1 LKHKQI
7 AFKPVDVLVIG
18 AGIAGTS
25 IANQYHRLGVSV
37 CIVDSASG
45 PGQATSAHDGAIT
58 HPALGRTASRLHR
71 LALAAYRMV
80 ELDCAG
86 AWDHRGVFAL
96 AKIGAAFDEEALQ
109 NKLTQLGITTDIGEY
124 ISVEDARKRFG
135 IERAGVW
142 FPGAGSLNLSELCK
156 ERILSCKGLQTI
168 WSSTI
173 EHLELEGDLWRAF
186 DKNGSCL
193 AMAQT
198 VVLANAFGAE
208 DLLSPFAQKLY
219 LKPVRGQLS
228 IFGINQQAG
237 LLEHIP
243 RVNLS
248 GDGYC
253 TPPVWNPQTQ
263 SHQWLVGST
272 YDENQ
277 DCTEPSAASDAHNRQ
292 LAAGLLR
299 PQTIDLAELTVA
311 DQFVGVRC
319 VSKDRLPLIGVVPGM
334 PNLYVATALGSRGLL
349 WSTFASVV
357 IPALS
362 HSSDFALER
371 LARFGLD
378 PESLSLL
385 SPARFFAGALASN
398 SKPIFPLGSKA
409 R

>member
-1 LKHKQI
+1 MLS
-7 AFKPVDVLVIG
+7 KPVDVLVIG
-18 AGIAGTS
+18 AGIAGAS
-25 IANQYHRLGVSV
+25 IANQYHRLGASV
-37 CIVDSASG
+37 CVVDSAPG

-58 HPALGRTASRLHR
+58 HPALGRTASGLHR

-80 ELDCAG
+80 ELDCAS

-96 AKIGAAFDEEALQ
+96 AKIGMPFDEEALQ
-109 NKLTQLGITTDIGEY
+109 TKLIQLGITADIGEY
-124 ISVEDARKRFG
+124 VSAEGARKRFG
-135 IERAGVW
+135 IERVGVW
-142 FPGAGSLNLSELCK
+142 FSGAGSINLATLCK

-168 WSSTI
+168 WSSPI
-173 EHLELEGDLWRAF
+173 ERLELKGELWSAL
-186 DKNGSCL
+186 DKNGSSI
-193 AMAQT
+193 ATAQT
-198 VVLANAFGAE
+198 VVLANAFGAQ
-208 DLLSPFAQKLY
+208 DLLTPFGQKLY

-228 IFGINQQAG
+228 IFRIDQQSD
-237 LLEHIP
+237 LLERIP
-243 RVNLS
+243 RINLS

-253 TPPVWNPQTQ
+253 TPPVWNPETQ
-263 SHQWLVGST
+263 SYRWLVGST

-277 DCTEPSAASDAHNRQ
+277 NSTQASAASDEHNRR

-299 PQTIDLAELTVA
+299 PDTIDPAKLTVA

-319 VSKDRLPLIGVVPGM
+319 VSKDRLPIIGAVSGL

-349 WSTFASVV
+349 WSTLASAI

-378 PESLSLL
+378 SESLSLL
-385 SPARFFAGALASN
+385 SPTRFLAGALASN

>member
-1 LKHKQI
+1 
-7 AFKPVDVLVIG
+7 VIG
-18 AGIAGTS
+18 AGIAGAS

-37 CIVDSASG
+37 CIVDSRSG

-80 ELDCAG
+80 ELDCAS

-96 AKIGAAFDEEALQ
+96 AKIGAAFDEEILQ
-109 NKLTQLGITTDIGEY
+109 NKLTQLGITADIGEY

-142 FPGAGSLNLSELCK
+142 FPGAGSINLSVLCK

-173 EHLELEGDLWRAF
+173 ERLEFKDDLWRAL
-186 DKNGSCL
+186 DKNGCSI
-193 AMAQT
+193 ARAQT
-198 VVLANAFGAE
+198 VVLANAFGAQ
-208 DLLSPFAQKLY
+208 DLLAPFAQTLY

-228 IFGINQQAG
+228 IFGIDQQAD
-237 LLEHIP
+237 LLEQIP
-243 RVNLS
+243 RINLS

-253 TPPVWNPQTQ
+253 TPPVWNPETQ
-263 SHQWLVGST
+263 SYRWLVGST

-277 DCTEPSAASDAHNRQ
+277 DCIKPSAASDAHNRQ
-292 LAAGLLR
+292 LALGLLR
-299 PQTIDLAELTVA
+299 PQTIDPAKLTVS

-319 VSKDRLPLIGVVPGM
+319 VSKDRLPIIGAVPSM
-334 PNLYVATALGSRGLL
+334 PNLYVTTALGSRGLL
-349 WSTFASVV
+349 WSALAAAV

-371 LARFGLD
+371 LTRFGLD

-385 SPARFFAGALASN
+385 SPARFFAGALVSN
-398 SKPIFPLGSKA
+398 SKPIFPLGSRA

>member
-1 LKHKQI
+1 MLS
-7 AFKPVDVLVIG
+7 KPVDVLVIG
-18 AGIAGTS
+18 AGIAGAS
-25 IANQYHRLGVSV
+25 IAKQYHCLGVSV
-37 CIVDSASG
+37 CVVDSAPG

-80 ELDCAG
+80 EFDCAG

-96 AKIGAAFDEEALQ
+96 AKIETPFDEEILQ
-109 NKLTQLGITTDIGEY
+109 NKLTQLGITADMGEY
-124 ISVEDARKRFG
+124 ISAENARKRFG

-142 FPGAGSLNLSELCK
+142 FPGAGSINLAKLCK

-168 WSSTI
+168 WSKTI
-173 EHLELEGDLWRAF
+173 ESLEHKGDLWRAL
-186 DKNGSCL
+186 DKNGSCI
-193 AMAQT
+193 ARAQI
-198 VVLANAFGAE
+198 VVLANAFGAQ
-208 DLLSPFAQKLY
+208 DLLIPFGQKLY

-228 IFGINQQAG
+228 IFRIDQQPD
-237 LLEHIP
+237 LLERIP
-243 RVNLS
+243 KINLS

-253 TPPVWNPQTQ
+253 TPPVWNPDTQ
-263 SHQWLVGST
+263 SYRWLVGST

-277 DCTEPSAASDAHNRQ
+277 NSTQASAASDEHNRR
-292 LAAGLLR
+292 LALGLLR
-299 PQTIDLAELTVA
+299 PHTIDPAKLTVA

-319 VSKDRLPLIGVVPGM
+319 VSKDRLPIIGAVSGS
-334 PNLYVATALGSRGLL
+334 PNLYVASALGSRGLL
-349 WSTFASVV
+349 WSTLASAL

-362 HSSDFALER
+362 HSSDFTLER

-378 PESLSLL
+378 SESLSLL
-385 SPARFFAGALASN
+385 SPARFLAGALASN

>member
-1 LKHKQI
+1 M
-7 AFKPVDVLVIG
+7 IG
-18 AGIAGTS
+18 AGIAGAS
-25 IANQYHRLGVSV
+25 IANQYHRLGISV
-37 CIVDSASG
+37 CVVDSESG

-80 ELDCAG
+80 ELDCG
-86 AWDHRGVFAL
+86 SAWDHRGVLAL
-96 AKIGAAFDEEALQ
+96 TKIEPLFDEEVLQ
-109 NKLTQLGITTDIGEY
+109 NKLTQLGITPDIGEY
-124 ISVEDARKRFG
+124 ISPENARKRFG

-142 FPGAGSLNLSELCK
+142 FPGAGSINLAALCK

-168 WSSTI
+168 WSSKI
-173 EHLELEGDLWRAF
+173 EQLELKGELWSAL
-186 DKNGSCL
+186 DKNGSCI
-193 AMAQT
+193 ARAQT
-198 VVLANAFGAE
+198 VVLANAFGAQ

-228 IFGINQQAG
+228 IFGIDQYAD

-243 RVNLS
+243 RINLS

-253 TPPVWNPQTQ
+253 TPPVWDPQTE
-263 SHQWLVGST
+263 SYRWLVGST

-277 DCTEPSAASDAHNRQ
+277 NFIKPSAASDDHNRR
-292 LAAGLLR
+292 LAGGLLR
-299 PQTIDLAELTVA
+299 PHIIDPAKLAVT

-319 VSKDRLPLIGVVPGM
+319 VSKDRLPIIGAVPGV

-349 WSTFASVV
+349 WSTLASAV

-362 HSSDFALER
+362 HASDFALER

-378 PESLSLL
+378 SESLSVL
-385 SPARFFAGALASN
+385 SPARFLAGAFASN

>member
-1 LKHKQI
+1 MLS
-7 AFKPVDVLVIG
+7 KPVDVLVIG
-18 AGIAGTS
+18 AGIAGAS

-37 CIVDSASG
+37 CVVDSAPG
-45 PGQATSAHDGAIT
+45 PGQATSAHDGAIA

-80 ELDCAG
+80 ELDCAS

-96 AKIGAAFDEEALQ
+96 AKIGMPFDEEALQ
-109 NKLTQLGITTDIGEY
+109 TKLIQLGITADIGEY
-124 ISVEDARKRFG
+124 VSAEGARKRFG
-135 IERAGVW
+135 IERVGVW
-142 FPGAGSLNLSELCK
+142 FSGAGSINLATLCK

-168 WSSTI
+168 WSSPI
-173 EHLELEGDLWRAF
+173 ERLELKGELWSAL
-186 DKNGSCL
+186 DKNGSSI
-193 AMAQT
+193 ATAQT
-198 VVLANAFGAE
+198 VVLANAFGAQ
-208 DLLSPFAQKLY
+208 DLLTPFGQKLY

-228 IFGINQQAG
+228 IFRIDQQSD
-237 LLEHIP
+237 LLERIP
-243 RVNLS
+243 RINLS

-253 TPPVWNPQTQ
+253 TPPVWNPETQ
-263 SHQWLVGST
+263 SYRWLVGST

-277 DCTEPSAASDAHNRQ
+277 NSTQASAASDEHNRR

-299 PQTIDLAELTVA
+299 PHTIDPAKLTVA

-319 VSKDRLPLIGVVPGM
+319 VSKDRLPIIGAVSGL
-334 PNLYVATALGSRGLL
+334 PNLYLATALGSRGLL
-349 WSTFASVV
+349 WSTLASAI

-378 PESLSLL
+378 FESLSLL
-385 SPARFFAGALASN
+385 SPTRFLAGALASN

>member
-1 LKHKQI
+1 M
-7 AFKPVDVLVIG
+7 IG
-18 AGIAGTS
+18 AGIAGAS

-37 CIVDSASG
+37 CVVDSAPG

-58 HPALGRTASRLHR
+58 HPALGRTASGLHR

-80 ELDCAG
+80 ELDCAS

-96 AKIGAAFDEEALQ
+96 AKIGMPFDEEGLQ
-109 NKLTQLGITTDIGEY
+109 TKLIQLGITADIGEY
-124 ISVEDARKRFG
+124 VSAEGARKRFG
-135 IERAGVW
+135 IERVGVW
-142 FPGAGSLNLSELCK
+142 FSGAGSINLATLCK

-168 WSSTI
+168 WSSPI
-173 EHLELEGDLWRAF
+173 ERLELKGELWSAL
-186 DKNGSCL
+186 DKNGSSI
-193 AMAQT
+193 ATAQT
-198 VVLANAFGAE
+198 VVLANAFGAQ
-208 DLLSPFAQKLY
+208 DLLTPFGQKLY

-228 IFGINQQAG
+228 IFRIDQQSD
-237 LLEHIP
+237 LLERIP
-243 RVNLS
+243 RINLS
-248 GDGYC
+248 GNGYC
-253 TPPVWNPQTQ
+253 TPPVWNPETQ
-263 SHQWLVGST
+263 SYRWLVGST

-277 DCTEPSAASDAHNRQ
+277 NSTQASAASDEHNRR

-299 PQTIDLAELTVA
+299 PYTIDPAKLTVA

-319 VSKDRLPLIGVVPGM
+319 VSKDRLPIIGAISGL

-349 WSTFASVV
+349 WSTLASAI

-378 PESLSLL
+378 FESLSLL
-385 SPARFFAGALASN
+385 SPTRFLAGALASN

>member
-1 LKHKQI
+1 MLS
-7 AFKPVDVLVIG
+7 KPVDVLVIG
-18 AGIAGTS
+18 AGIAGAS
-25 IANQYHRLGVSV
+25 IANQYHRLGASV
-37 CIVDSASG
+37 CVVDSAPG

-58 HPALGRTASRLHR
+58 HPALGRTASGLHR

-80 ELDCAG
+80 ELDCAS

-96 AKIGAAFDEEALQ
+96 AKIGMPFDEEALQ
-109 NKLTQLGITTDIGEY
+109 TKLIQLGITVDIGEY
-124 ISVEDARKRFG
+124 VSAEGARKRFG
-135 IERAGVW
+135 IERVGVW
-142 FPGAGSLNLSELCK
+142 FSGAGSINLATLCK

-168 WSSTI
+168 WSSPI
-173 EHLELEGDLWRAF
+173 ERLELKGELWSAL
-186 DKNGSCL
+186 DKNGSSI
-193 AMAQT
+193 ATAQT
-198 VVLANAFGAE
+198 VVLANAFGAQ
-208 DLLSPFAQKLY
+208 DLLTPFGQKLY

-228 IFGINQQAG
+228 IFRIDQRSD
-237 LLEHIP
+237 LLERIP
-243 RVNLS
+243 RINLS

-253 TPPVWNPQTQ
+253 TPPVWNPETQ
-263 SHQWLVGST
+263 SYRWLVGST

-277 DCTEPSAASDAHNRQ
+277 NSTQASAASDEHNRR

-299 PQTIDLAELTVA
+299 PHTIDPAKLTVA

-319 VSKDRLPLIGVVPGM
+319 VSKDRLPIIGAVSGL

-349 WSTFASVV
+349 WSTLASAI

-378 PESLSLL
+378 SESLSLL
-385 SPARFFAGALASN
+385 SPTRFLAGALASN

>member
-1 LKHKQI
+1 MLS
-7 AFKPVDVLVIG
+7 KPVDVLVIG

-37 CIVDSASG
+37 CVVDSGSG

-58 HPALGRTASRLHR
+58 HPALGRTASGLHR

-80 ELDCAG
+80 ELDCAS

-96 AKIGAAFDEEALQ
+96 AKIGMPFDEEALQ
-109 NKLTQLGITTDIGEY
+109 TKLIQLGITADIGEY
-124 ISVEDARKRFG
+124 VSAEGARKRFG
-135 IERAGVW
+135 IERVGVW
-142 FPGAGSLNLSELCK
+142 FSGAGSINLATLCK

-168 WSSTI
+168 WSSPI
-173 EHLELEGDLWRAF
+173 ERLELKGELWSAL
-186 DKNGSCL
+186 DKNGSSI
-193 AMAQT
+193 ATAQT
-198 VVLANAFGAE
+198 VVLANAFGAQ
-208 DLLSPFAQKLY
+208 DLLTPFGQKLY

-228 IFGINQQAG
+228 IFRIDQQSD
-237 LLEHIP
+237 LLERIP
-243 RVNLS
+243 RINLS

-253 TPPVWNPQTQ
+253 TPPVWNPETQ
-263 SHQWLVGST
+263 SYRWLVGST

-277 DCTEPSAASDAHNRQ
+277 NSTQASAASDEHNRR

-299 PQTIDLAELTVA
+299 PHTIDPAKLTVT

-319 VSKDRLPLIGVVPGM
+319 VSKDRLPIIGAVSGL
-334 PNLYVATALGSRGLL
+334 PNLYLATALGSRGLL
-349 WSTFASVV
+349 WSTLASAI

-378 PESLSLL
+378 SESLSLL
-385 SPARFFAGALASN
+385 SPTRFLAGALASN

>member
-1 LKHKQI
+1 MLTKS
-7 AFKPVDVLVIG
+7 VDVLVVG
-18 AGIAGTS
+18 AGIAGAS

-96 AKIGAAFDEEALQ
+96 AKVGPPIDEEALQ
-109 NKLTQLGITTDIGEY
+109 NKLTQLGIRADIGEY
-124 ISVEDARKRFG
+124 ISAENARKRFG

-142 FPGAGSLNLSELCK
+142 FPGAGSINLALMCK

-173 EHLELEGDLWRAF
+173 EHLELNGELWRAL
-186 DKNGSCL
+186 DKNGSCI
-193 AMAQT
+193 AKAQT

-208 DLLSPFAQKLY
+208 DLLIPFAQKLY

-228 IFGINQQAG
+228 IFRIDQHTD

-243 RVNLS
+243 RINLS

-253 TPPVWNPQTQ
+253 TPPAWNPETQ
-263 SHQWLVGST
+263 SYRWLVGST

-277 DCTEPSAASDAHNRQ
+277 HCIQPSAASDEHNRR
-292 LAAGLLR
+292 LAVGLLR
-299 PQTIDLAELTVA
+299 PHTVDPAKLTVT
-311 DQFVGVRC
+311 DRFVGVRC
-319 VSKDRLPLIGVVPGM
+319 VSKDRLPIIGAVSGV

-349 WSTFASVV
+349 WSTLASAL

-362 HSSDFALER
+362 HASDFALER

-378 PESLSLL
+378 SESLSLL
-385 SPARFFAGALASN
+385 SPARFLAGALASN

>member
-1 LKHKQI
+1 LLS
-7 AFKPVDVLVIG
+7 KPVDVLVIG
-18 AGIAGTS
+18 AGIAGAS

-37 CIVDSASG
+37 CVVDGASG

-71 LALAAYRMV
+71 LALSAYRMV
-80 ELDCAG
+80 ELDCDG

-96 AKIGAAFDEEALQ
+96 AKMGTDLDEKVLQ
-109 NKLTQLGITTDIGEY
+109 NKLTQLGITSDIGEY
-124 ISVEDARKRFG
+124 ISSENAQQRFG

-142 FPGAGSLNLSELCK
+142 FPGAGSINLAGLCK
-156 ERILSCKGLQTI
+156 ERILSCKGLHTI

-173 EHLELEGDLWRAF
+173 EHLELKGDLWRAF
-186 DKNGSCL
+186 DKNGSCI
-193 AMAQT
+193 AKAQT
-198 VVLANAFGAE
+198 VVLANAFGAQ
-208 DLLSPFAQKLY
+208 DLLTSFAQKLY

-228 IFGINQQAG
+228 IFRIDQQAD
-237 LLEHIP
+237 LLDCIP
-243 RVNLS
+243 KINLS

-253 TPPVWNPQTQ
+253 TPPVWDPETQ
-263 SHQWLVGST
+263 SHRWLVGST

-277 DCTEPSAASDAHNRQ
+277 NSTQPSVASDAHNRQ
-292 LAAGLLR
+292 LALGLLK
-299 PQTIDLAELTVA
+299 PQTIDPAKLTVA

-319 VSKDRLPLIGVVPGM
+319 VSKDRLPIMGAISGM

-349 WSTFASVV
+349 WSTLASAL

-378 PESLSLL
+378 SESLALL
-385 SPARFFAGALASN
+385 SPARFLAGALASN

>member
-1 LKHKQI
+1 MLS
-7 AFKPVDVLVIG
+7 KPVDVLVIG
-18 AGIAGTS
+18 AGIAGAS
-25 IANQYHRLGVSV
+25 IANEYHRLGVSV

-58 HPALGRTASRLHR
+58 HPALGRTASRLHH

-80 ELDCAG
+80 ELDCAS

-96 AKIGAAFDEEALQ
+96 AKIETSFDEEALQ

-124 ISVEDARKRFG
+124 ISAEDARKRFG
-135 IERAGVW
+135 IFRAGVW
-142 FPGAGSLNLSELCK
+142 FSGAGSINLAALCN
-156 ERILSCKGLQTI
+156 ERILSCKELQTI

-173 EHLELEGDLWRAF
+173 KRLEFKDDLWRAL
-186 DKNGSCL
+186 DKNGCSI
-193 AMAQT
+193 ARAQT
-198 VVLANAFGAE
+198 VVLANAFGAQ
-208 DLLSPFAQKLY
+208 DLLAPFAQALY

-228 IFGINQQAG
+228 IFRIDQQAD
-237 LLEHIP
+237 LLEQIP
-243 RVNLS
+243 RINLS

-253 TPPVWNPQTQ
+253 TPPVWNPETQ
-263 SHQWLVGST
+263 SYRWLVGST

-277 DCTEPSAASDAHNRQ
+277 SSTEPRAASDEHNRR
-292 LAAGLLR
+292 LALGLLR
-299 PQTIDLAELTVA
+299 PQIINPSKLTVA

-319 VSKDRLPLIGVVPGM
+319 VSKDRLPIIGAVSGLPK
-334 PNLYVATALGSRGLL
+334 LYIATALGSRGLL
-349 WSTFASVV
+349 WSTLAAAV

-362 HSSDFALER
+362 HSSGFALER

-378 PESLSLL
+378 PESLALL
-385 SPARFFAGALASN
+385 SPARFLAGALASN

>member
-1 LKHKQI
+1 M
-7 AFKPVDVLVIG
+7 IG

-37 CIVDSASG
+37 CVVDSASG

-71 LALAAYRMV
+71 LALAAYRLV
-80 ELDCAG
+80 ELDCAS

-96 AKIGAAFDEEALQ
+96 AKIGTACDEEALQ
-109 NKLTQLGITTDIGEY
+109 NKLTQLGITADIGEY
-124 ISVEDARKRFG
+124 ISAEDARKRFG

-142 FPGAGSLNLSELCK
+142 FSGAGSINLATLCK
-156 ERILSCKGLQTI
+156 ERIMSCKGLQTI

-173 EHLELEGDLWRAF
+173 ECLERKGNLWRAL
-186 DKNGSCL
+186 DKNASCIVT
-193 AMAQT
+193 AKT
-198 VVLANAFGAE
+198 VVLANAFGAQ
-208 DLLSPFAQKLY
+208 DLLTPFGQKLY

-228 IFGINQQAG
+228 IFRIDQQTD

-243 RVNLS
+243 RINLS

-253 TPPVWNPQTQ
+253 TPPVWNPEFQ
-263 SHQWLVGST
+263 SYRWLVGST

-277 DCTEPSAASDAHNRQ
+277 SSTQASAASDEHNRR

-299 PQTIDLAELTVA
+299 PHIIDPAKLTVA

-319 VSKDRLPLIGVVPGM
+319 VSKDRLPIIGAVSGL
-334 PNLYVATALGSRGLL
+334 PNLYLATALGSRGLL
-349 WSTFASVV
+349 WSTLASAI

-378 PESLSLL
+378 SESLSLL
-385 SPARFFAGALASN
+385 SPARFLAGALASN
-398 SKPIFPLGSKA
+398 SKPIFPFGSKA

>member
-1 LKHKQI
+1 LLS
-7 AFKPVDVLVIG
+7 KPVDVLVIG
-18 AGIAGTS
+18 AGIAGAS
-25 IANQYHRLGVSV
+25 IANAYHRLGISV

-80 ELDCAG
+80 ELDCAS

-96 AKIGAAFDEEALQ
+96 AKIGTPFDEEALQ
-109 NKLTQLGITTDIGEY
+109 NKLTQLGITADIGQY
-124 ISVEDARKRFG
+124 ISAEDARKRFG
-135 IERAGVW
+135 ILRAGVW
-142 FPGAGSLNLSELCK
+142 FSGAGSINLAALCN

-173 EHLELEGDLWRAF
+173 EQIEFKGDLWRAL
-186 DKNGSCL
+186 DKNGSCI
-193 AMAQT
+193 ARAQT
-198 VVLANAFGAE
+198 VVLANAFGAQ
-208 DLLSPFAQKLY
+208 DLLSPFAQTLY

-228 IFGINQQAG
+228 IFGIDQQAD
-237 LLEHIP
+237 LLERIP

-263 SHQWLVGST
+263 SYRWLVGST

-277 DCTEPSAASDAHNRQ
+277 SSTEPSTASDEHNRR
-292 LAAGLLR
+292 LALGLLR
-299 PQTIDLAELTVA
+299 PQTIDSTKLRVA

-319 VSKDRLPLIGVVPGM
+319 VSKDRLPIIGTIPGL
-334 PNLYVATALGSRGLL
+334 PNLYIATALGSRGLL
-349 WSTFASVV
+349 WSTLASAV

-378 PESLSLL
+378 SESLAVL
-385 SPARFFAGALASN
+385 SPARFLAGALASN

>member
-1 LKHKQI
+1 M
-7 AFKPVDVLVIG
+7 IG

-37 CIVDSASG
+37 CVVDSGSG

-58 HPALGRTASRLHR
+58 HPALGRTASGLHR

-80 ELDCAG
+80 ELDCAS

-96 AKIGAAFDEEALQ
+96 AKIGMPFDEEALQ
-109 NKLTQLGITTDIGEY
+109 TKLIQLGITADIGEY
-124 ISVEDARKRFG
+124 VSAEGARKRFG
-135 IERAGVW
+135 IERVGVW
-142 FPGAGSLNLSELCK
+142 FSGAGSINLATLCK

-168 WSSTI
+168 WSSPI
-173 EHLELEGDLWRAF
+173 ERLELKGELWSAL
-186 DKNGSCL
+186 DKNGSSI
-193 AMAQT
+193 ATAQT
-198 VVLANAFGAE
+198 VVLANAFGAQ
-208 DLLSPFAQKLY
+208 DLLTPFGQKLY

-228 IFGINQQAG
+228 IFRIDQQSD
-237 LLEHIP
+237 LLERIP
-243 RVNLS
+243 RINLS

-253 TPPVWNPQTQ
+253 TPPVWNPETQ
-263 SHQWLVGST
+263 SYRWLVGST

-277 DCTEPSAASDAHNRQ
+277 NSTQASAASDEHNRR

-299 PQTIDLAELTVA
+299 PHTIDPAKLTVA

-319 VSKDRLPLIGVVPGM
+319 VSKDRLPIIGAVSGL
-334 PNLYVATALGSRGLL
+334 PNLYLATALGSRGLL
-349 WSTFASVV
+349 WSTLASAI

-362 HSSDFALER
+362 HSSDFALGR

-378 PESLSLL
+378 SESLSLL
-385 SPARFFAGALASN
+385 SPTRFLAGALASN